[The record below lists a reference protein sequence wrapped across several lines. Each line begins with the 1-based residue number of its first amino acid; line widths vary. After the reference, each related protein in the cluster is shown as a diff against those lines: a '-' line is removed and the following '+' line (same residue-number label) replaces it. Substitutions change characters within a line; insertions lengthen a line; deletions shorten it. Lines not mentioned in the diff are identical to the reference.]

1 MFTLNVNA
9 KYSVYIIQNG
19 IKYSY
24 PFIMDKEKVLIGR
37 KIKEIRKK
45 NKLTQENFCEQI
57 GIEPSS
63 LSNIENG
70 KSFPSM
76 QTVLR
81 IMEKLGATPDD
92 FFNFEYLQNE
102 NDLETGIIKIVKN
115 LPYEKKQILYRII
128 KQFDI

>member
-1 MFTLNVNA
+1 MLNKN
-9 KYSVYIIQNG
+9 KG
-19 IKYSY
+19 LE
-24 PFIMDKEKVLIGR
+24 MDNDKFLIGK

-45 NKLTQENFCEQI
+45 NNFTQETFCEQI

-81 IMEKLGATPDD
+81 IMEKFGATPTD
-92 FFNFEYLQNE
+92 FFDFEYLKDE
-102 NDLETGIIKIVKN
+102 HILESEMFDIIRN
-115 LPYEKKQILYRII
+115 LSYDKKQIIYRII

>member
-1 MFTLNVNA
+1 
-9 KYSVYIIQNG
+9 
-19 IKYSY
+19 
-24 PFIMDKEKVLIGR
+24 MDKEKVLIGR

-81 IMEKLGATPDD
+81 IIEKFGASPND
-92 FFNFEYLQNE
+92 FFNFQYLQNE
-102 NDLETGIIKIVKN
+102 KELEEEIFKIIKN
-115 LPYEKKQILYRII
+115 QPYEKKQIIFRII
-128 KQFDI
+128 KQFAV

>member
-1 MFTLNVNA
+1 
-9 KYSVYIIQNG
+9 
-19 IKYSY
+19 
-24 PFIMDKEKVLIGR
+24 MDKDKILIGR

-76 QTVLR
+76 QTILK
-81 IMEKLGATPDD
+81 IMEKFNAKPQD
-92 FFNFEYLQNE
+92 FFNFEYLKDE
-102 NDLETGIIKIVKN
+102 ESLEEEIIEIIKRQ
-115 LPYEKKQILYRII
+115 PYDKKQIIFRII
-128 KQFDI
+128 KQFAV

>member
-1 MFTLNVNA
+1 
-9 KYSVYIIQNG
+9 
-19 IKYSY
+19 
-24 PFIMDKEKVLIGR
+24 MDKEKVLIGR